1 MSTLV
6 YEQPQY
12 LQWVNWRDLLWHPL
26 YTRCFPMQTLM
37 FVEQLKSLIVN

>member
-1 MSTLV
+1 MSIRA
-6 YEQPQY
+6 YEPQQY
-12 LQWVNWRDLLWHPL
+12 LQWVNWRDLLWLPL